1 MRKAKSFTG
10 RDPNSEEWSMVGEVK
25 AHGHTW
31 RVWMKAPNAGGWS
44 MVKVAVLGE
53 VKRKANFW
61 TSWNGERFAA
71 SGDLQVMAAHR
82 PDLYAGLLALPAF
95 NQWA

>member
-1 MRKAKSFTG
+1 
-10 RDPNSEEWSMVGEVK
+10 
-25 AHGHTW
+25 
-31 RVWMKAPNAGGWS
+31 
-44 MVKVAVLGE
+44 VAVLGE